1 VTDSAPSA
9 VGEPDAP
16 TDAVPSTGSGP
27 ADPPETGDLV
37 IDAALSDL
45 AATDPG
51 DLGAQL
57 EAGERLDQTLRSRLA
72 DLGG

>member
-1 VTDSAPSA
+1 VTEQHHGSTAPDPDPA
-9 VGEPDAP
+9 GLPNEPP
-16 TDAVPSTGSGP
+16 TA
-27 ADPPETGDLV
+27 PPETGDLV

-45 AATDPG
+45 AATDPD

-57 EAGERLDQTLRSRLA
+57 EAGERVDQTLRSRLA